1 MILGEAHGI
10 NALLT
15 ARQAYAAQE
24 QPFERVSPVAPPARE
39 QGETRQALGKR
50 RAFGFSLGKF
60 GVRLEVERSGPDPE
74 MLARAALDH
83 YNRERES
90 AFRAEMEIAQL
101 RGALVAPQEVEPVP
115 PVSAGVPAALPP
127 AEPWAS
133 SKHAL
138 HLARRAYAEQ
148 DKTFAVYPHLPGV
161 RIGVV

>member
-24 QPFERVSPVAPPARE
+24 HRFERVGPVAPPARE
-39 QGETRQALGKR
+39 QGETGQAPGKR
-50 RAFGFSLGKF
+50 REFGFSLGKF
-60 GVRLEVERSGPDPE
+60 GVRLEVEQSGPDPE

-90 AFRAEMEIAQL
+90 AFRTEMEIAQL
-101 RGALVAPQEVEPVP
+101 REALAASQGEEPVS
-115 PVSAGVPAALPP
+115 PVSEGEPPALPS
-127 AEPWAS
+127 AESSAS
-133 SKHAL
+133 SYHAL

-148 DKTFAVYPHLPGV
+148 DKAFSFYPHLPGV

>member
-10 NALLT
+10 NSLLA

-24 QPFERVSPVAPPARE
+24 HRFERVSPVAPPARE
-39 QGETRQALGKR
+39 QGEAGQAPGKR
-50 RAFGFSLGKF
+50 LEFGFSLGKF
-60 GVRLEVERSGPDPE
+60 GVRLEVEQPGPDPE

-90 AFRAEMEIAQL
+90 AFRTEMEIAQL
-101 RGALVAPQEVEPVP
+101 RVALVASQDVESVP
-115 PVSAGVPAALPP
+115 PVSPGEPAALPS
-127 AEPWAS
+127 AESSAS
-133 SKHAL
+133 SNHAL

-148 DKTFAVYPHLPGV
+148 DKTFALYPHLPGV